1 MIGGCETHS
10 DGRAITPIIAV
21 VALIAVSVTLA
32 AVLGAW
38 MLGDYAT
45 SSRDVNAQVEVTY
58 ESGSVFVHWT
68 GEGNAERITVVVG
81 TETANIEQV
90 QGVVEIPATAEQTV
104 VVVAEDDSG
113 RESVITRAQLSD
125 V

>member
-1 MIGGCETHS
+1 MIGRRETHS
-10 DGRAITPIIAV
+10 SDRAITPIIAI

-38 MLGDYAT
+38 MLGDYAAD
-45 SSRDVNAQVEVTY
+45 SRDVNAQVEVTY

-68 GEGNAERITVVVG
+68 AEGNAERIKVVVG
-81 TETANIEQV
+81 TETAEIEQV
-90 QGVVEIPATAEQTV
+90 QGVVEISATADQTV
-104 VVVAEDDSG
+104 VVVAEDDRGS
-113 RESVITRAQLSD
+113 EAVITRAQLSN